1 MANTQIYNA
10 ETVNNLATV
19 FPRRN
24 EHSYARGSVSSLY
37 LNLPGLRAYY
47 PMGAHK
53 VVAGDVFARDI
64 ACGFDAQLSAADV
77 QFGNDGINQ
86 MATFVSGGTMT
97 YPNDA
102 QFQITGTENYIAE
115 PGLTV
120 GTWVRFRN
128 VAAGVEQA
136 ILGKTNTT
144 LNDRGYWLGKDVDD
158 QALFTISQDGA
169 ASTPAAFNAPM
180 TMEEWHFICGVA
192 YASDSSLDIWQ
203 DNGRVRYL
211 FGIPSIFNSSQDLTI
226 GYYEDGA
233 DFFLDADLAHLFV
246 CAYALPSVA
255 VKTLQQLTRPLF
267 YGT

>member
-37 LNLPGLRAYY
+37 LNLPGLRAYW
-47 PMGAHK
+47 PMGANK
-53 VVAGDVFARDI
+53 VIGGDVFARDI
-64 ACGFDAQLSAADV
+64 ACGFDAELSAANV
-77 QFGNDGINQ
+77 SFGNDGINQ

-97 YPNDA
+97 YPDDA
-102 QFQITGTENYIAE
+102 QFQISGTESYIVE

-120 GTWVRFRN
+120 GTWARFRN
-128 VAAGVEQA
+128 VAAGVENA
-136 ILGKTNTT
+136 ILGKSNTT

-158 QALFTISQDGA
+158 QALFTVSLDGA
-169 ASTPAAFNAPM
+169 ASSPAAATSAM
-180 TMEEWHFICGVA
+180 TMEEWHFICGVLYPGLA
-192 YASDSSLDIWQ
+192 MHIWQ
-203 DNGRVRYL
+203 DNQRQAY
-211 FGIPSIFNSSQDLTI
+211 GINIPASIFNSSQDLTI